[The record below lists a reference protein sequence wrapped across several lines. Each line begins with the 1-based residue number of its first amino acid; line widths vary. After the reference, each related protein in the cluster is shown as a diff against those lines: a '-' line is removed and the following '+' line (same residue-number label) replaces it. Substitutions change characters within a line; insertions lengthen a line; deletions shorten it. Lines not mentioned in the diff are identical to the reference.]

1 MVVQLVTAGGTF
13 PWQTIPTPLHGLHHL
28 LPMSYAVDG
37 LRQLMYGGLSS
48 LAWHDVL
55 ILVGWLLVALL
66 LTALAAR
73 RRRHWTIR
81 RIKPELS
88 L

>member
-1 MVVQLVTAGGTF
+1 
-13 PWQTIPTPLHGLHHL
+13 
-28 LPMSYAVDG
+28 MSYAVDG

-55 ILVGWLLVALL
+55 VLLAWLVAALA
-66 LTALAAR
+66 LTAWAAR
-73 RRRHWTIR
+73 RHRRWTVGRIR
-81 RIKPELS
+81 PELT